1 MSTDARRHA
10 PAAARNR
17 EALAAALRPF
27 LPARGLLLEIAS
39 GSGEH
44 ALHLAQRFPDLT
56 VQPSD
61 PDPGARASIAAWRA
75 HAGPPNLLP
84 PLDLDATEAAP
95 FPRAE
100 AVLCVNMIHI
110 APWAAC
116 LGLIGKSAAALPP
129 GAPLLLY
136 GPFFRAGVETAPSN
150 LAFDADLRA
159 RNPAW
164 GVRALEAV
172 AEAAAPA
179 FALEAVVEMPANN
192 LTLCF
197 RRLRSG
203 PRPRRTADREDSH
216 AFP

>member
-1 MSTDARRHA
+1 MDQRRHA

-17 EALAAALRPF
+17 DALTEALRPL

-44 ALHLAQRFPDLT
+44 ALHLARTFPALT

-61 PDPGARASIAAWRA
+61 PDEGARASIAAWRA
-75 HAGPPNLLP
+75 AEGPANLLE
-84 PLDLDATEAAP
+84 PLALDAMEEGG
-95 FPRAE
+95 FPCAD

-116 LGLIGKSAAALPP
+116 LGLLAKAADSLAPD
-129 GAPLLLY
+129 APLFLY
-136 GPFFRAGVETAPSN
+136 GPFLRAGVETAPSN

-164 GVRALEAV
+164 GLRALEAV

-179 FALEAVVEMPANN
+179 FTLERVVEMPANN
-192 LTLCF
+192 LTVCL
-197 RRLRSG
+197 RRL
-203 PRPRRTADREDSH
+203 
-216 AFP
+216 

>member
-1 MSTDARRHA
+1 MDERRFA
-10 PAAARNR
+10 PAVARNR
-17 EALAAALRPF
+17 DALTEALRPL

-44 ALHLAQRFPDLT
+44 ALHLARTFPSLT
-56 VQPSD
+56 LQPSD
-61 PDPGARASIAAWRA
+61 PDEGARASIAAWRA
-75 HAGPPNLLP
+75 AEGPANLLE
-84 PLDLDATEAAP
+84 PLALDAMGQGG
-95 FPRAE
+95 FPRAD

-116 LGLIGKSAAALPP
+116 QGLLAKAAGSLAA

-164 GVRALEAV
+164 GIRALEAV
-172 AEAAAPA
+172 AEVAAPA
-179 FALEAVVEMPANN
+179 FVLERVVEMPANN
-192 LTLCF
+192 LTVCF
-197 RRLRSG
+197 RRR
-203 PRPRRTADREDSH
+203 
-216 AFP
+216 

>member
-1 MSTDARRHA
+1 MDQRRHA

-17 EALAAALRPF
+17 DALTEALRPL

-44 ALHLAQRFPDLT
+44 ALHLARTFPALT

-61 PDPGARASIAAWRA
+61 PDEGARASIAAWRA
-75 HAGPPNLLP
+75 AEGPANLLE
-84 PLDLDATEAAP
+84 PLALDAMEEGG
-95 FPRAE
+95 FPRAD

-116 LGLIGKSAAALPP
+116 LGLLAKAADSLAP
-129 GAPLLLY
+129 GAPLFLY
-136 GPFFRAGVETAPSN
+136 GPFLRAGVETAPSN

-164 GVRALEAV
+164 GLRALEAV

-179 FALEAVVEMPANN
+179 FTLERVVEMPANN
-192 LTLCF
+192 LTVCL
-197 RRLRSG
+197 RRL
-203 PRPRRTADREDSH
+203 
-216 AFP
+216 

>member
-1 MSTDARRHA
+1 MDQRRHA

-17 EALAAALRPF
+17 DALTEALRPL

-44 ALHLAQRFPDLT
+44 ALHLARTFPALT

-61 PDPGARASIAAWRA
+61 PDEGARASIAAWRA
-75 HAGPPNLLP
+75 AEGPANLLE
-84 PLDLDATEAAP
+84 PLALDAMAEGG
-95 FPRAE
+95 FPCAD

-116 LGLIGKSAAALPP
+116 LGLLAKAADSLAP
-129 GAPLLLY
+129 GAPLFLY
-136 GPFFRAGVETAPSN
+136 GPFLRAGVETAPSN

-164 GVRALEAV
+164 GLRALEAV

-179 FALEAVVEMPANN
+179 FTLERVVEMPANN
-192 LTLCF
+192 LTVCL
-197 RRLRSG
+197 RRL
-203 PRPRRTADREDSH
+203 
-216 AFP
+216 

>member
-1 MSTDARRHA
+1 MDQRRFA

-17 EALAAALRPF
+17 DALTEALRPL
-27 LPARGLLLEIAS
+27 LPASGLLLEIAS

-44 ALHLAQRFPDLT
+44 ALHLARTFPALT

-61 PDPGARASIAAWRA
+61 PDEGARDSIAAWRA
-75 HAGPPNLLP
+75 AEGPANLLG
-84 PLDLDATEAAP
+84 PLALDAMGEGD
-95 FPRAE
+95 FPRAD

-116 LGLIGKSAAALPP
+116 LGLLAKAAEAL
-129 GAPLLLY
+129 GTDAPLILY

-150 LAFDADLRA
+150 LAFDAELRA

-164 GVRALEAV
+164 GIRALEAV

-179 FALEAVVEMPANN
+179 FALERVVEMPANN
-192 LTLCF
+192 LTVCF
-197 RRLRSG
+197 RRL
-203 PRPRRTADREDSH
+203 
-216 AFP
+216 

>member
-17 EALAAALRPF
+17 AALTEALRPF

-44 ALHLAQRFPDLT
+44 ALHLARAFPGLT

-61 PDPGARASIAAWRA
+61 PDPGARASTAAWREA
-75 HAGPPNLLP
+75 EGPSNLLP
-84 PLDLDATEAAP
+84 PLDLDAAGEAP
-95 FPRAE
+95 FPRA
-100 AVLCVNMIHI
+100 AALLCVNMIHI

-116 LGLIGKSAAALPP
+116 LGHLAKSAAALPP

-136 GPFFRAGVETAPSN
+136 GPFFREGVETAPSN
-150 LAFDADLRA
+150 LAFDAELRA

-172 AEAAAPA
+172 AAAAAPA
-179 FALEAVVEMPANN
+179 FALEAAVEMPANN
-192 LTLCF
+192 LTLAF
-197 RRLRSG
+197 RRLEDGGRSH
-203 PRPRRTADREDSH
+203 DRKEGSH